1 MAISAIEALEQEY
14 VLTPGGFKRVST
26 GQLLSQSEWEIDV
39 TFTFQDQPEV
49 LLAAQALT
57 ATFS

>member
-1 MAISAIEALEQEY
+1 MSNPAIEALEQEY
-14 VLTPGGFKRVST
+14 TLTPAGFKKVST
-26 GQLLSQSEWEIDV
+26 GQLLSRTEWEMEV
-39 TFTFQDQPEV
+39 SFTFQDQPDV